1 MNYLKVYEDRRYAKT
16 IVNHV
21 IDAGYGFRWN

>member
-1 MNYLKVYEDRRYAKT
+1 MNYLKVYEDRHYAKT

-21 IDAGYGFRWN
+21 IYAGYNFRWN